1 MTAREWLSRA
11 RNLDREVDALEEAKR
26 KTWEHLTGVGADPS
40 ADRVQS
46 TPNPHRFDV
55 YAEMAALVDSRVDEL
70 VAARAEIMRVICMVG
85 KRSRREVLIRYYLNC
100 NSLRQIADDLH
111 YSVRGVQAIKHE
123 GEADVADLLGEKLCV

>member
-26 KTWEHLTGVGADPS
+26 KTWEHLTGEGADPS

-70 VAARAEIMRVICMVG
+70 VAARAEIMRVIFQVE

-100 NSLRQIADDLH
+100 HSLRQIADDLH
-111 YSVRGVQAIKHE
+111 YSIRGVQAIKHE
-123 GEADVADLLGEKLCV
+123 GEADVAVLLGEKVCV